1 MSSVI
6 YIYLIIYCFM
16 HNIVYT
22 GFFCTKI
29 IHFPIDFQDIPM
41 VPLIKHLTSKC
52 VFILRA
58 DIFSNDAQ
66 TCYCTPLHL
75 HISTRPSA
83 CSRRFTWK
91 VKSFLPAGFPPPSPH
106 YHEPTNSTGVY
117 LLAFCL
123 RGHTYNQ
130 DAPRRVS
137 SARSVIGLSL
147 MIHSCLCDAVM

>member
-6 YIYLIIYCFM
+6 YIYLIIYCFL

-22 GFFCTKI
+22 GFFCTKEYI
-29 IHFPIDFQDIPM
+29 SYRFPRHLHGSSHP
-41 VPLIKHLTSKC
+41 HLTSKC

-66 TCYCTPLHL
+66 TCDCTPLHL

-106 YHEPTNSTGVY
+106 YHQPTNSTGVY

-130 DAPRRVS
+130 DASCRVS

-147 MIHSCLCDAVM
+147 MIHSCLCDAIM